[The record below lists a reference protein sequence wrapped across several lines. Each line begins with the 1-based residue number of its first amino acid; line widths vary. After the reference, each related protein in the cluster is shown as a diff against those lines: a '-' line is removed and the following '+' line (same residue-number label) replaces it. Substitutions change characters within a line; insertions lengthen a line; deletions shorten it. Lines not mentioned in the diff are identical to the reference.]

1 MGDFGNAIIGNEKN
15 DIVFFKKVNAGKRI
29 YYIDVKRNKKDE
41 LFLSITESKKVFND
55 ENSEEAVFEKHKIFL
70 YKEDFDKFI
79 NALNESLEYI
89 REQNKISAIFPEGR
103 RLEPETISLN
113 LNFWRFRKKT
123 NLKNRFSCKKSLPL
137 PRFFKNS
144 VWWEIR
150 KHLSNFE

>member
-1 MGDFGNAIIGNEKN
+1 MDDFSNTIGNEKN

-55 ENSEEAVFEKHKIFL
+55 EKSEEAVFEKHKIFL
-70 YKEDFDKFI
+70 YKEDFDKFT

-89 REQNKISAIFPEGR
+89 KEQNKISAVFPEGS

-113 LNFWRFRKKT
+113 FNF
-123 NLKNRFSCKKSLPL
+123 
-137 PRFFKNS
+137 
-144 VWWEIR
+144 
-150 KHLSNFE
+150 